1 MAGGGLFEAHPWT
14 AHLRV
19 INEAKG
25 NPATRHLDDKFWIR
39 EEFYILDRSP
49 RASSQVL
56 LSLDN
61 ASLGAPNMGRLPA
74 PENSDHPVSWTRTY
88 GQGRVFATI
97 LGHFR
102 DTWQRP
108 EFVQHLLAGM
118 RMAAGRQPTESATR
132 R

>member
-1 MAGGGLFEAHPWT
+1 MGDG
-14 AHLRV
+14 
-19 INEAKG
+19 
-25 NPATRHLDDKFWIR
+25 FWIR
-39 EEFYILDRSP
+39 EEFYILDKSP
-49 RASSQVL
+49 RATSRVL

-61 ASLGAPNMGRLPA
+61 TSLGAPNMGRLPA
-74 PENSDHPVSWTRTY
+74 PENSDHPVSWFRTH

-118 RMAAGRQPTESATR
+118 RMAAGRTTTERAAR
-132 R
+132 

>member
-1 MAGGGLFEAHPWT
+1 M
-14 AHLRV
+14 
-19 INEAKG
+19 
-25 NPATRHLDDKFWIR
+25 
-39 EEFYILDRSP
+39 
-49 RASSQVL
+49 L

-61 ASLGAPNMGRLPA
+61 TSFGSPNMGRLPA

-108 EFVQHLLAGM
+108 EFVQHLLTGI
-118 RMAAGRQPTESATR
+118 RMAAGRQPTESAAR